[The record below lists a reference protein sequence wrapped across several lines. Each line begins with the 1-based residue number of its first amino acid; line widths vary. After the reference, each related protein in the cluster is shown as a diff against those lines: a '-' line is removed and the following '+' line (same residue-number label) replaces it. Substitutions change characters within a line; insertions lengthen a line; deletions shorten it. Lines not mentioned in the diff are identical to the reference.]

1 MDRNMNN
8 TDRNTASVIDPIT
21 AAIKRRV
28 LAELVT
34 DQDFNEHVDRLVE
47 QQIADM
53 SARADRTTIPTK
65 IGEAVTSVAQPNS
78 ENSAPRQPKS
88 APTGIKVKAK
98 TNRVAYY
105 PTSRGDHM
113 LRRQSAPTLEQ
124 AINAQPQPEQEAE
137 QKTTTQSVR
146 PDVLSDDRSRRIRG
160 LLNLFWLQPYFP
172 GPKTPKKFAN
182 LAAKH
187 KLTLELGIA
196 LETAIYTN
204 KEDTLQQQVA
214 QGIRYSDTSGVC
226 RLFSHRANVE
236 QLRNFVEDFVD
247 GRVTLS
253 ENAPAMS
260 LLRTARACR

>member
-1 MDRNMNN
+1 MNTNN

-47 QQIADM
+47 QQISAM
-53 SARADRTTIPTK
+53 SERAGRTTIPTK

-78 ENSAPRQPKS
+78 ENSAPRQPKP
-88 APTGIKVKAK
+88 APTGIKLQAK

-105 PTSRGDHM
+105 PTSLGDHM

-124 AINAQPQPEQEAE
+124 AINAQPQPEQKRE
-137 QKTTTQSVR
+137 QKTTAQSVR
-146 PDVLSDDRSRRIRG
+146 PDVLSDARSRRCKG
-160 LLNLFWLQPYFP
+160 LVNLFWLQPYYP
-172 GPKTPKKFAN
+172 GPSTPKRFAD

-187 KLTLELGIA
+187 GLTLEQGVA
-196 LETAIYTN
+196 VETAIYTN
-204 KEDTLQQQVA
+204 KEEGLQQQAARAICFADSSGMAKSFSRDNIGTWLQKFV
-214 QGIRYSDTSGVC
+214 SD
-226 RLFSHRANVE
+226 
-236 QLRNFVEDFVD
+236 FVE

-260 LLRTARACR
+260 LLRTARVFR